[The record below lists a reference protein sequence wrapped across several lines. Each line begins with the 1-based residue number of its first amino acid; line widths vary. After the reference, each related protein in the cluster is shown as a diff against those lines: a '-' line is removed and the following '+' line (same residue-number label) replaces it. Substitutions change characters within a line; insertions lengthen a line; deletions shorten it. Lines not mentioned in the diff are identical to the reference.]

1 LIPANYYIGKASF
14 AAKDYDKALPAFDY
28 VVTNSPDGEFAE
40 EALARK
46 CEILYLKA
54 RYDEAFAGFKEL
66 EKKATVGENKQ
77 AARLG
82 MLRIARNKRQYGEV
96 VTVADKLLSESKL
109 SPDLRQEILFARA
122 DAYFHTGKGENAADD
137 WRELSKDTRSIYG
150 AQSAYLLAQYQFDNK
165 AIDTAEKTLNTF
177 IDKGTPHNYWLAR
190 AFLLMAD
197 IYEKRGE
204 TFQARQYL
212 QSLRNN
218 YPASDD
224 DIISR
229 IDKKLSELGQTE

>member
-1 LIPANYYIGKASF
+1 
-14 AAKDYDKALPAFDY
+14 
-28 VVTNSPDGEFAE
+28 
-40 EALARK
+40 
-46 CEILYLKA
+46 
-54 RYDEAFAGFKEL
+54 
-66 EKKATVGENKQ
+66 
-77 AARLG
+77 

-229 IDKKLSELGQTE
+229 IDKKLSKLGQTE

>member
-1 LIPANYYIGKASF
+1 M
-14 AAKDYDKALPAFDY
+14 
-28 VVTNSPDGEFAE
+28 TNSPDGEFAE

-54 RYDEAFAGFKEL
+54 RYDEAFAGFQEL

>member
-1 LIPANYYIGKASF
+1 M
-14 AAKDYDKALPAFDY
+14 
-28 VVTNSPDGEFAE
+28 
-40 EALARK
+40 
-46 CEILYLKA
+46 KA

-177 IDKGTPHNYWLAR
+177 IDKGTPPTIIGWLGHSCSWPT
-190 AFLLMAD
+190 FM
-197 IYEKRGE
+197 KKTGE